1 MKPRPMTKKGHKMKQ
16 MLEAYQAMVEG
27 FLDSCLE
34 NEHIPGELHKAMQYS
49 LLAGGKRVRPA
60 LCLAWAEL
68 FSQEPAKVL
77 GFACALE
84 LIHTY
89 SLVHDD
95 LPAMDDDDLRRG
107 KPANH
112 VQFGEAMAIL
122 AGDGLL
128 TQAFLCMLHTELP
141 PDRVLAA
148 ARAVARAAGPAGM
161 VGGQVMD
168 IRLSGQNQATLE
180 KLKAMHSLKT
190 GAMICG
196 SCLSGALLA
205 GAETQD
211 LKQVQVFG
219 QAIGLAFQV
228 ADDILD
234 IEGDSRKMGKPTG
247 SDQRQGKLTYPSLL
261 GLEASKSLGQD
272 LVQQAVS
279 AISVYH
285 GPQALF
291 LRELAQYIMQRV
303 H

>member
-1 MKPRPMTKKGHKMKQ
+1 MKQ

-27 FLDSCLE
+27 FLDNCLE

-49 LLAGGKRVRPA
+49 LLAGGKRIRPA

-68 FSQEPAKVL
+68 FAQEPAKAL
-77 GFACALE
+77 GFACGLE

-112 VQFGEAMAIL
+112 AQFGEAMAIL

-128 TQAFLCMLHTELP
+128 TQAFLCMLDTELP
-141 PDRVLAA
+141 PDRVLSA

-168 IRLSGQNQATLE
+168 IRLSAQNQATLE

-190 GAMICG
+190 GAMISG

-205 GAETQD
+205 GAGAQD
-211 LKQVQVFG
+211 LKQVQVYG

-261 GLEASKSLGQD
+261 GLEASKSLGQE

-279 AISVYH
+279 AISVYN
-285 GPQALF
+285 GPQAVF
-291 LRELAQYIMQRV
+291 LRELAQYIMHRV